1 MAQRT
6 DRLTY
11 RPGQQR
17 RAEAAKKA
25 EQERKVKV
33 KKAKKAATSLKAGAE
48 PPGPGV
54 ETAEVSLRDM
64 IKSEFAAASSQ

>member
-1 MAQRT
+1 MA
-6 DRLTY
+6 
-11 RPGQQR
+11 
-17 RAEAAKKA
+17 AEQSRNEAEKKA

-33 KKAKKAATSLKAGAE
+33 KKAKKAATGLKAGAE

-64 IKSEFAAASSQ
+64 IKTEFAATSS